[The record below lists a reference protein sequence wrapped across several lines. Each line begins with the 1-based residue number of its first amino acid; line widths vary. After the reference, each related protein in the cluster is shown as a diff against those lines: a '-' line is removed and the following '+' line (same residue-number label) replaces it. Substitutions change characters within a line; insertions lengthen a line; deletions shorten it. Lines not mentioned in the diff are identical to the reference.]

1 MQCNWIG
8 CFEGVEIIF
17 NVNDYDN
24 MLIVYIICLDIFMGC
39 IYLVVVVGY
48 SLVQKAAENNFE
60 LVVFIDECRNIK
72 VVEVEM
78 VMMEKKGVDIGF
90 KVVYLLMGEEIFVW
104 VVNFVLMEYGMGV
117 VMVVLGY
124 DQCDYEF
131 VFKYGLNIKLV
142 ILVVDG
148 FELDFFQ

>member
-48 SLVQKAAENNFE
+48 LLVQKVVENNFE
-60 LVVFIDECRNIK
+60 LAVFIDECCNIK

-78 VMMEKKGVDIGF
+78 ATMEKKGVDIGF